1 MTSGWPT
8 LSSMAVDPVDR
19 KQRGAWFTP
28 GHLVRSVVDAVV
40 DAEFVERNGATPI
53 RVIDPA
59 CGDGRFL
66 IAAAEAVEASGGSV
80 SLVGVD
86 VDADTVASLSSH
98 RSDIDC
104 RCDDSLSSDWL
115 AGMTGSF
122 DLVIG
127 NPPYLSQLSAATTR
141 GGSSRH
147 GGGPYADAA
156 AEFLSLGARLAR
168 PDGGR
173 LAYVLP
179 QSILSVRDAATV
191 RNQIDRSARMIWSA
205 WTGGRDF
212 DAEVVTCA
220 LGFEFGSVSDPNGP
234 QGNWSHVV
242 TERSGIPPVSDVF
255 VDPSPASGRLG
266 DRAWLNANFRDE
278 YYGMIPAV
286 GDHATGPRLVT
297 SGLIDPGRCRWG
309 ERPVRFAKRRFE
321 APRVDLA
328 MLDRKMTAWA
338 QKRLVPKVLVAN
350 QTPIVE
356 AVCDPIGDCLP
367 GVPVVTAYPSLV
379 DAGLRPIERSVCV
392 AVAWE
397 IAAVLTSP
405 SVSVWAWQ
413 QRGGTGLAA
422 DSIRLGPTMLADL
435 PWPTGPLDAAVAA
448 LRDGDVVR
456 CGRLVDHAYGIA
468 DDEADAA
475 GRWWRP
481 LFDRVSGR
489 P

>member
-1 MTSGWPT
+1 
-8 LSSMAVDPVDR
+8 MAVDHADR

-28 GHLVRSVVDAVV
+28 DHLVRSVVDAIV
-40 DAEFVERNGATPI
+40 DVGFVERRGAGPI

-66 IAAAEAVEASGGSV
+66 VAVAEAVEASGGSV

-86 VDADTVASLSSH
+86 IDADTVAALA
-98 RSDIDC
+98 RQRPDIDA
-104 RCDDSLSSDWL
+104 RCDDALSSAWL
-115 AGMTGSF
+115 DASAGTF

-127 NPPYLSQLSAATTR
+127 NPPYLSQMSTATTR
-141 GGSSRH
+141 GGTSRH

-156 AEFLSLGARLAR
+156 AEFLSLGVRLVR

-191 RNQIDRSARMIWSA
+191 RSEIDQSARMIWSA

-212 DAEVVTCA
+212 DADVVTCA
-220 LGFEFGSVSDPNGP
+220 LAFEFGAPVEPSSST
-234 QGNWSHVV
+234 GNWSHVV
-242 TERSGIPPVSDVF
+242 TQRSGIPPVPEVLIDAR
-255 VDPSPASGRLG
+255 PSSGRLG

-278 YYGMIPAV
+278 YYGMVPAV
-286 GDHATGPRLVT
+286 GDHPTGPRLVT

-309 ERPVRFAKRRFE
+309 ERSVRFAKQRFD
-321 APRVDLA
+321 APR
-328 MLDRKMTAWA
+328 LDVSKLDPKMTSWA
-338 QKRLVPKVLVAN
+338 EKRLVPKVLVAN

-367 GVPVVTAYPSLV
+367 GVPVVSAYPSLADGGRREV
-379 DAGLRPIERSVCV
+379 DRDASI

-413 QRGGTGLAA
+413 QRGGTGLSA
-422 DSIRLGPTMLADL
+422 DAIRLGPTMLAAL
-435 PWPTGPLDAAVAA
+435 PWPSGSLAAAVAA

-456 CGRLVDHAYGIA
+456 CGQLVDVAYGVGP
-468 DDEADAA
+468 DEADAA
-475 GRWWRP
+475 SRWWRP
-481 LFDRVSGR
+481 LFDRVTGR
-489 P
+489 A